1 MIERDFFWL
10 KALDFYY
17 ILVYYVMYSSLI
29 RRNSAKRRLDT
40 MRDPFNR
47 KSKAV
52 SVPKMYF
59 VVITPPQGEIWWGVK
74 SGISEAGLC
83 QELADKIGLTKQEVS
98 GRISVTALS
107 APSGMEYQERDF
119 TITQKSQKKFLKNLL
134 VRLN

>member
-1 MIERDFFWL
+1 
-10 KALDFYY
+10 
-17 ILVYYVMYSSLI
+17 
-29 RRNSAKRRLDT
+29 